1 MPTVALLLALLAILL
16 PATAMAGGWTTMKR
30 VTDERSSRLD
40 SLHQLSADRG
50 QLHLVHPR
58 TGPGEI
64 DDRVFYQRS
73 ADGGASWSDVDPI
86 FTATRALRHV
96 VPNLALAARGDVVAV
111 AWRAHG
117 PRRHTLLIRVSRDG
131 GDSFAEPEIVFST
144 RNKDGI
150 GVPAVAVGAAGRLV
164 TVAWTDRAKGRVRV
178 RASRDAGRTF
188 GDARTIG
195 RTGLSIDCRDRLTDG
210 LVGLVASKRIVHLA
224 WSLAPRGRCQASS
237 VAVRSSDDRGRT
249 WGPPRT
255 ITQRRSY
262 GWPELDARGRTV
274 MATVQS
280 TDGGVVLARS
290 ADDGVN
296 WDDRRLKAPR
306 GYSLSAAD
314 VVLMDG
320 RKAMITYVK
329 ERVRRSRLLTTEVV
343 SRWSPDDGVS
353 LRRARTVAPE
363 AERLRMA
370 PNIASIGRQVAIVLQ
385 SGPMSGSTRN
395 LYVTRLR

>member
-1 MPTVALLLALLAILL
+1 M
-16 PATAMAGGWTTMKR
+16 
-30 VTDERSSRLD
+30 
-40 SLHQLSADRG
+40 
-50 QLHLVHPR
+50 
-58 TGPGEI
+58 
-64 DDRVFYQRS
+64 
-73 ADGGASWSDVDPI
+73 
-86 FTATRALRHV
+86 
-96 VPNLALAARGDVVAV
+96 
-111 AWRAHG
+111 
-117 PRRHTLLIRVSRDG
+117 
-131 GDSFAEPEIVFST
+131 
-144 RNKDGI
+144 
-150 GVPAVAVGAAGRLV
+150 PAVAVGAAGRLV

-178 RASRDAGRTF
+178 RASRDAGRSF
-188 GDARTIG
+188 GDARTVG

-237 VAVRSSDDRGRT
+237 VDVRSSDDRGRT

-274 MATVQS
+274 MASVQS
-280 TDGGVVLARS
+280 TDGGVVLSRS
-290 ADDGVN
+290 ADDGAS
-296 WDDRRLKAPR
+296 WDDRLLQAPR
-306 GYSLSAAD
+306 GYSFSAAD

-329 ERVRRSRLLTTEVV
+329 ERVRRSRLLATEVV

-353 LRRARTVAPE
+353 LRRARSVAQE